1 MANHFRLD
9 FDLIE
14 FLAGVNTNDAA
25 NHFGYNDHV
34 AEMGLDEI
42 WLLIGLGLLL

>member
-9 FDLIE
+9 FDLVE
-14 FLAGVNTNDAA
+14 FLAGVDANNAA

-34 AEMGLDEI
+34 AEMGLDEVG
-42 WLLIGLGLLL
+42 LLVGLGLLL